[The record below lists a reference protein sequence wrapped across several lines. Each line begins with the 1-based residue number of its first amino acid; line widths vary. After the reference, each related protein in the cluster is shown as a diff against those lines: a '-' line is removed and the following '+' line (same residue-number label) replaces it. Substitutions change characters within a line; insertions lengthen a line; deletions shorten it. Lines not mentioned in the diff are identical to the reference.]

1 MGRVAPCVNVASE
14 PWTEPLPAPRC
25 WFHSNFEI
33 RGPETTPVC
42 FPDGGQLAGVL
53 ARAGKCVL
61 PASGSEING
70 IECVCVND
78 MPSWNGCS
86 INPSFL
92 LFGFP

>member
-1 MGRVAPCVNVASE
+1 MWLLSRGQNPSL
-14 PWTEPLPAPRC
+14 PLAVG
-25 WFHSNFEI
+25 FTLILKSG
-33 RGPETTPVC
+33 GPETTPVC

-78 MPSWNGCS
+78 MPSLNGCS
-86 INPSFL
+86 INPSSL